1 MSCLR
6 IHMLISISG
15 PINIEVLLSW
25 LINNNFQNPRRLKTR
40 LLENMMGLFGD
51 GIWPEMW
58 PKKWPFC
65 EGVCWC
71 FWLTT
76 RLIISKHT
84 LYMVRNLVR
93 WQYSASKL
101 IQRRLFTQWLP
112 LFAGHSAPQRQKQQ
126 NHLKMSILAIIV
138 NTNNTIVNENK
149 SPMTTKF
156 AKTP

>member
-15 PINIEVLLSW
+15 PINLEVLLSW
-25 LINNNFQNPRRLKTR
+25 LISNNFQNPRRLKTR
-40 LLENMMGLFGD
+40 LLENMMGCLVMAYDQKCGQKNDHSFYG
-51 GIWPEMW
+51 
-58 PKKWPFC
+58 
-65 EGVCWC
+65 GVCWR
-71 FWLTT
+71 FWFTT

-84 LYMVRNLVR
+84 YILYMVGNLVR

-126 NHLKMSILAIIV
+126 NHLKMSILEQKQH
-138 NTNNTIVNENK
+138 NCQ
-149 SPMTTKF
+149 
-156 AKTP
+156 